1 MQETPPSGTA
11 SLTANRGLFDFVP
24 RVISV
29 CTSRAELPAQGP
41 TVTGKMSG
49 RLTLFRV
56 PYQDDSHIQGPVSG
70 RLAYS
75 GSRIRTTRIFRVP
88 CQDDSHCSGSHIRT
102 TRIFRV
108 PCQDDSHCSGFHIR
122 TTRIFRVPC
131 QDDSHCSGF
140 HIRTTR
146 IFRVPCQDDSHMQG
160 PVSGCLVRS
169 AIVYYHY

>member
-1 MQETPPSGTA
+1 M
-11 SLTANRGLFDFVP
+11 
-24 RVISV
+24 ISV

-56 PYQDDSHIQGPVSG
+56 PYQDDSHIQGLVSG

-75 GSRIRTTRIFRVP
+75 GSHIRTTRIFRVP

-108 PCQDDSHCSGFHIR
+108 PCQDESHMQGPVSGRLPYAGSRVR
-122 TTRIFRVPC
+122 TTSIFRVPC
-131 QDDSHCSGF
+131 QDDSHCLWS
-140 HIRTTR
+140 
-146 IFRVPCQDDSHMQG
+146 RVRMSHTF
-160 PVSGCLVRS
+160 SYSLLS
-169 AIVYYHY
+169 LLNAFL